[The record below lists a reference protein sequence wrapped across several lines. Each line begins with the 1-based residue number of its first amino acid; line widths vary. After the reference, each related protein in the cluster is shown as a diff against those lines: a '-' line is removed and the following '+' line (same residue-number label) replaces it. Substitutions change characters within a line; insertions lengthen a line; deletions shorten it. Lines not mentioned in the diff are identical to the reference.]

1 MENNSTFLQP
11 IPVAQQDVNV
21 RSRFIMQ
28 TYNHLF
34 GAIALFT
41 GIEIVLF
48 QTGAA
53 ERIAQV
59 LLGVNWLFV
68 LGGFMIVG
76 WLATR
81 TAANSMSLGA
91 QYAALIAFVAA
102 EAIIFIPLLY
112 IANSYATGAIQSAAG
127 TTILGVAGLTAVA
140 FYTRKDFSFL
150 RGILMWSFVVAL
162 VLIVASVVF
171 GFQLGTWFSVAMIGF
186 AGAAVLYDTSN
197 VLHRYEEDRYVAA
210 SLQLFAS
217 IAMMFYYVLMLFTSR
232 R

>member
-1 MENNSTFLQP
+1 
-11 IPVAQQDVNV
+11 
-21 RSRFIMQ
+21 
-28 TYNHLF
+28 
-34 GAIALFT
+34 
-41 GIEIVLF
+41 
-48 QTGAA
+48 
-53 ERIAQV
+53 
-59 LLGVNWLFV
+59 
-68 LGGFMIVG
+68 MIVG

-112 IANSYATGAIQSAAG
+112 IANSYAPGAIQSAAG

>member
-1 MENNSTFLQP
+1 MENNATFLQP

-81 TAANSMSLGA
+81 TAANSVSRGA

-102 EAIIFIPLLY
+102 EAIIFVPLLY
-112 IANSYATGAIQSAAG
+112 IADSYAPGAIQSAAG

-140 FYTRKDFSFL
+140 FFTRKDFSFL

-162 VLIVASVVF
+162 VLIVSSVVF
-171 GFQLGTWFSVAMIGF
+171 GFELGTWFSVAMIGF

-197 VLHRYEEDRYVAA
+197 ILHHYEEDRYVAA

>member
-112 IANSYATGAIQSAAG
+112 IANSYAPGAIQSAAG

>member
-112 IANSYATGAIQSAAG
+112 IANNYAPGAIQSAAG

-217 IAMMFYYVLMLFTSR
+217 IALMFYYVLMLFTSR

>member
-112 IANSYATGAIQSAAG
+112 IANNYAPGAIQSAAG

-150 RGILMWSFVVAL
+150 RSILMWAFVVAL

-171 GFQLGTWFSVAMIGF
+171 GFVLGTWFSVAMIGF

>member
-28 TYNHLF
+28 TYNHLL

-112 IANSYATGAIQSAAG
+112 IANSYAPGAIQSAAG

-217 IAMMFYYVLMLFTSR
+217 IALMFYYVLMLFTSR